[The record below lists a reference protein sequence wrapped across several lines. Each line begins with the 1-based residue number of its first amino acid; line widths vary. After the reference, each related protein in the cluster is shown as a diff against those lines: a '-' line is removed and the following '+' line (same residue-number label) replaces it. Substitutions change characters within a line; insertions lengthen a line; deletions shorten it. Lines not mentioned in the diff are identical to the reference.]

1 MKIITLIL
9 ITIFSIA
16 TLAADQPDAET
27 IIRRVDEN
35 ITPETRIATTSM
47 VVHGRR
53 GSRTIRSRSWIR
65 GTEQAFTEY
74 LAPPREA
81 GTKMLKL
88 GDELWIFSPATDRT
102 IQISGHML
110 REPVMGSDL
119 SYEDH
124 MEDPQISGRYTP
136 VIEGEEEVMD
146 RDCWVIYLRA
156 KVDDVSYPYIR
167 IWVDQERYLPLKEE
181 WYGRGE
187 SLLKTLEVKEVMQVQ
202 ERWFPKRMV
211 VKDVLK
217 DGDGTELII
226 EEIEFDADIPDHIF
240 SRAALRD

>member
-1 MKIITLIL
+1 MKIIPLIL
-9 ITIFSIA
+9 ITIISIA
-16 TLAADQPDAET
+16 ALAAEQPEAET

-35 ITPETRIATTSM
+35 ITPETRIATSSM

-65 GTEQAFTEY
+65 GTDQAFTEY

-88 GDELWIFSPATDRT
+88 GDELWIYSPDTDRT

-124 MEDPQISGRYTP
+124 MEDPQLSGRYTP
-136 VIEGEEEVMD
+136 ELEGEKEVMD
-146 RDCWVIYLRA
+146 RDCWVLYLTA
-156 KVDDVSYPYIR
+156 KVDNLSYPYIR
-167 IWVDQERYLPLKEE
+167 IWVDKERYLPLREE
-181 WYGRGE
+181 WYGSGE
-187 SLLKTLEVKEVMQVQ
+187 SLLKTLEVNEVIQIQ
-202 ERWFPKRMV
+202 GRWFPKRMLI
-211 VKDVLK
+211 KDVLK
-217 DGDGTELII
+217 DGDGTELVI